1 MALSRKEI
9 KNRSYAFAKEWQGET
24 RENAEAKPFWEA
36 FFQVFGITRKRVAS
50 FEEPVQKS
58 ATKTGFIDL
67 LWKGKLLVEHK
78 SYGKNLDKAY
88 QQGLDYFAGLTEDE
102 LPRYVMVSDF
112 ERFRLYDLESGTQ
125 DNFTL
130 EQLPDHVHLFDFI
143 AGYEDIG
150 NNIEEIDLNIKAA
163 ELLAT
168 LHDALLQ
175 TGFDGHRLEILLVRI
190 LFCLFAEDTGI
201 FTRHQFINYLLN
213 YTKEDGSDTE
223 MHLAKL
229 FQVLDTP
236 TSKRNKNL
244 SDDLYAFPYVNGHLF
259 AERIDMP
266 SFDLELRDE
275 LIESAYFDWS
285 AISPAIFG
293 SLFQSVMNTQD
304 RRNLGAHYTS
314 ERDILRLIKP
324 LFLDELQQEC
334 QALRKASKKK
344 LIDFQ
349 KRLSSLHFLDPACGC
364 GNFLIVTYR
373 ELRRIELTLLER
385 QNNDQTSSLLCI
397 EPLIRLENFHGIEIE
412 EWPARIAEVAMW
424 LTQHQMNREFAKK
437 FGYEPDLLPLTSAVH
452 IVNDNA
458 LQLDWAAVISPD
470 QLDYIIG
477 NPPFVGKNYRS
488 SEQNSDMEVLFKG
501 VKNYKSLDFVTC
513 WFVKT
518 AQFIKDTSI
527 QAALVS
533 TNSITMGEQ
542 VAPLWKP
549 LIEAGLQINF
559 AHRTFAWESE
569 AKGKAAVH
577 VVIIGFAYQAKDQK
591 LLFVYP
597 TNKAE
602 PVARKVT
609 KISPYLIE
617 GESIIIENRRNPLCN
632 VPTMTRGSQPTD
644 GGNLLLD
651 IDEYNQLITTDPSLR
666 KWIRP
671 FSMGEDFIKGIP
683 RYCFWLKSCPP
694 DEIRKTPIIVK
705 RLQAVKEMR
714 LASKKKQ
721 TNEWASFPTHF
732 TEDRQPNTS
741 YLAIPRVSSI
751 NRNYIPIGYL
761 SSNHIAGDKLQIIP
775 NTTLFHFGVLSSLM
789 HMVWIKT
796 VGGRLKSD
804 FSYSNTIIYN
814 NFPWP
819 DADEKS
825 KQAIKLVTQK
835 VLDARAEYPKS
846 TLADLYDPLA
856 MPVNLKKAHTALDKL
871 VEKVYRSTPFKD
883 DAQRIAFLFQRYQA
897 LVGA

>member
-1 MALSRKEI
+1 
-9 KNRSYAFAKEWQGET
+9 
-24 RENAEAKPFWEA
+24 
-36 FFQVFGITRKRVAS
+36 
-50 FEEPVQKS
+50 
-58 ATKTGFIDL
+58 
-67 LWKGKLLVEHK
+67 
-78 SYGKNLDKAY
+78 
-88 QQGLDYFAGLTEDE
+88 
-102 LPRYVMVSDF
+102 MVSDF
-112 ERFRLYDLESGTQ
+112 TRFRLYDLESGTQ
-125 DNFTL
+125 ENFTL

-143 AGYEDIG
+143 AGYEDI
-150 NNIEEIDLNIKAA
+150 NNSIEEIDLNIKAA

-168 LHDALLQ
+168 LHDALLE

-229 FQVLDTP
+229 FQVLDTSE
-236 TSKRNKNL
+236 TKRNKNL
-244 SDDLYAFPYVNGHLF
+244 SDDLYASPYVNGHLF

-266 SFDLELRDE
+266 SFDLALRDE

-293 SLFQSVMNTQD
+293 SLFQSVMNKQD

-324 LFLDELQQEC
+324 LFLDELQKEC

-385 QNNDQTSSLLCI
+385 QNSDQTSSLLSI

-437 FGYEPDLLPLTSAVH
+437 FGYEPDLLPLTSAVQIAH
-452 IVNDNA
+452 DNA
-458 LQLDWAAVISPD
+458 LQLDWATVISPEK
-470 QLDYIIG
+470 LDYIIG

-488 SEQNSDMEVLFKG
+488 TEQNANMQALFNG

-513 WFVKT
+513 WFVK
-518 AQFIKDTSI
+518 AARFICNTHI

-549 LIEAGLQINF
+549 LIKTGLQINF
-559 AHRTFAWESE
+559 SHRTFAWESE

-577 VVIIGFAYQAKDQK
+577 VVIIGFAYQANNHK
-591 LLFVYP
+591 LLFDYP
-597 TNKAE
+597 TIKSE

-617 GESIIIENRRNPLCN
+617 SEPVIIENRTKPLCAVSSMVYGN
-632 VPTMTRGSQPTD
+632 KPVE
-644 GGNLLLD
+644 GGYLLLLTQ
-651 IDEYNQLITTDPSLR
+651 EKNELIANEPAAE

-671 FSMGEDFIKGIP
+671 LLGAEEFINGKERWCLWLVGINANELRTMP
-683 RYCFWLKSCPP
+683 
-694 DEIRKTPIIVK
+694 EVMK
-705 RLQAVKEMR
+705 RVQGVKEMR
-714 LASKKKQ
+714 LASKKLATVKLAD
-721 TNEWASFPTHF
+721 TPTLF
-732 TEDRQPNTS
+732 GENRQPLS
-741 YLAIPRVSSI
+741 GYYIIVPRVSSE
-751 NRNYIPIGYL
+751 RREYVPMGFL
-761 SSNHIAGDKLQIIP
+761 D
-775 NTTLFHFGVLSSLM
+775 
-789 HMVWIKT
+789 
-796 VGGRLKSD
+796 
-804 FSYSNTIIYN
+804 SNTI
-814 NFPWP
+814 F
-819 DADEKS
+819 
-825 KQAIKLVTQK
+825 
-835 VLDARAEYPKS
+835 
-846 TLADLYDPLA
+846 
-856 MPVNLKKAHTALDKL
+856 
-871 VEKVYRSTPFKD
+871 
-883 DAQRIAFLFQRYQA
+883 
-897 LVGA
+897 